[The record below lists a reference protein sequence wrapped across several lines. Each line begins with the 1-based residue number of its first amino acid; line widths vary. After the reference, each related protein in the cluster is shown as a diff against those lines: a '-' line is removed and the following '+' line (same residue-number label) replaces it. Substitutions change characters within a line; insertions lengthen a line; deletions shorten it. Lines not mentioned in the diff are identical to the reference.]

1 MGRARKSNAL
11 DRSDSNRVA
20 KNRRRDRK
28 IGIGGAVTCSSLP
41 HHPIWLRGPFA
52 RPPNAHASDPV
63 LVHWARGFCSTLPS
77 GPRLAATPLRLR
89 YLHLYQVVNGT
100 FTSTLVEHA
109 RRTKKTGWHFR
120 GQPAIAIWLPFG

>member
-41 HHPIWLRGPFA
+41 HHPIWASRPFA

-63 LVHWARGFCSTLPS
+63 LVHWLAFLLHASFR
-77 GPRLAATPLRLR
+77 PRLAATPLRFAI
-89 YLHLYQVVNGT
+89 
-100 FTSTLVEHA
+100 FTSIRL
-109 RRTKKTGWHFR
+109 
-120 GQPAIAIWLPFG
+120 